1 MSLTANELNYLI
13 WRYLQEGGLDLSA
26 YALQDETKVDRY
38 EKRLGS
44 KVPLGCLVDL
54 VQKGILY
61 DKVNELVTKE
71 GNAVPEDVVSLDFN
85 LFGAL
90 KEEAKKEDLKSRRL
104 SKDTDGK
111 SADGKRK
118 DGKPIVKDEEKEH
131 DGVVDKLHEIEQI
144 YPFTSSLTC
153 CWSPSRVDYLIWG
166 GVEQSAQICDLK
178 MDNDGKLD
186 PILKNLPHPMMSK
199 RIVIISWSP
208 DGKSIVTGSENGELR
223 MWDISGSIK
232 FIMALH
238 HSPVLIARWSPSGSH
253 LLTMDVTNRTIVWD
267 SSSGRPVQ
275 SIDLDS
281 KPEKTVGTD
290 ACWIDD
296 YKFVI
301 PGADYKLCVYQLG
314 EMGSEVPIGVLSG
327 HTGPI
332 SFVNY
337 NPELKLLCSA
347 SEDCSIRI
355 WRGDSTNSLQILIGH
370 SEPIT
375 YLHWLHI
382 KDPSQEKHWYLVSC
396 SLDSSLRLWD
406 FVDGKIVDLKM
417 VGDGRP
423 IISASLSHD
432 ESRLVTGDSQGRILL
447 WKLSEMLKYKKA
459 AQLDMKLDPAN
470 SMISTISWS
479 KDDSMIAVGCT
490 GSKSA
495 VLRL

>member
-26 YALQDETKVDRY
+26 YALQDETKVDQY

-71 GNAVPEDVVSLDFN
+71 GKTVAEDVVSLDFN

-90 KEEAKKEDLKSRRL
+90 KEEATKEDLKKRRL
-104 SKDTDGK
+104 SKDNKSKEQPGKDGK
-111 SADGKRK
+111 SVVLGEGK
-118 DGKPIVKDEEKEH
+118 GKSNQTE
-131 DGVVDKLHEIEQI
+131 GTLHEIEQI

-153 CWSPSRVDYLIWG
+153 GWSPSLPEYLVWG
-166 GVEQSAQICDLK
+166 GMEQSAQICDLNIGK
-178 MDNDGKLD
+178 DGKCD
-186 PILKNLPHPMMSK
+186 PTLKSLPHPMMSEH
-199 RIVIISWSP
+199 IVAISWSP

-223 MWDISGSIK
+223 MWDISGSIR

-238 HSPVLIARWSPSGSH
+238 HSPVLIARWSPNGSH
-253 LLTMDVTNRTIVWD
+253 LLTMDVTNRTIIWD

-275 SIDLDS
+275 SLELDK
-281 KPEKTVGTD
+281 KPEKFNGTD

-301 PGADYKLCVYQLG
+301 PGSDYKLCVYQLG
-314 EMGSEVPIGVLSG
+314 EMGSQEPIGVLSG
-327 HTGPI
+327 HTASI
-332 SFVNY
+332 SFVSY
-337 NPELKLLCSA
+337 NQELKLLCSA

-375 YLHWLHI
+375 YLHWLHAE
-382 KDPSQEKHWYLVSC
+382 DPSQEKHWYLVSC
-396 SLDSSLRLWD
+396 SLDSSLRIWD
-406 FVDGKIVDLKM
+406 FVDGQIVDLKV
-417 VGDGRP
+417 VGDGQP
-423 IISASLSHD
+423 IISASISHD
-432 ESRLVTGDSQGRILL
+432 GGKLVTGDSRGRILL
-447 WKLSEMLKYKKA
+447 WELSRDLKYRKT

-479 KDDSMIAVGCT
+479 KDDSKIAIGCS
-490 GSKSA
+490 GSSST